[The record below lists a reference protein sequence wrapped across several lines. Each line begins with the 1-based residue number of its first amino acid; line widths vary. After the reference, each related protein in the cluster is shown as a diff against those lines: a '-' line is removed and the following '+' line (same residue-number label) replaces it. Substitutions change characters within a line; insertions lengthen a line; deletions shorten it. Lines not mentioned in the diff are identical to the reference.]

1 MGSVVK
7 VVIGS
12 IIGALVGVLGTWLV
26 LNKAAPSETTDKVT
40 QAEELDK
47 PKAGIVSEDIRDMN
61 MESDTGVGVVES
73 GAPAIQKL
81 QADLQRVEQQLKVE
95 RQAKQAALSKLNKVA
110 NGGVLPSNENSQQ
123 NEYLEDIPE
132 DYHQLLDPPERR
144 KDLPELH
151 RDLVE
156 EEQDL
161 NWGLG
166 MEQQIKS
173 FVMNHPHSN
182 YLLDFRVTCKTT
194 MCEMM
199 SKIPVEHTKKWNDL
213 CNDMRKEGWWEFS
226 GTSSSGTYTEDK
238 KNYVNIRLMTREK
251 GSKPDN
257 AEN

>member
-7 VVIGS
+7 IVIGS

-26 LNKAAPSETTDKVT
+26 LNKEAPSETTEKAT

-47 PKAGIVSEDIRDMN
+47 PKAGIVSKDMDIERAA
-61 MESDTGVGVVES
+61 GVGVEEK

-81 QADLQRVEQQLKVE
+81 QADLLRVEQQLKVE

-123 NEYLEDIPE
+123 SNEYLEDIPE

-166 MEQQIKS
+166 MGQQIKS

-199 SKIPVEHTKKWNDL
+199 SKIPVEHTKKWSDL